1 MASQPTSTDTPH
13 LTMQININ
21 GRGAFLGAFAA
32 IALAALTAAQLPSL
46 SRTNAGGGYLGVHE
60 QNRELWR
67 FDVSDQIATGQGFTV
82 PAGREL
88 VILGV
93 GGKPEAS
100 QSWTGAWASSGP
112 QWLMLLVD
120 GEGFAQTRVHI
131 STTGGGTTTESF
143 PLPGLAVA
151 GGSVFSFGVVA
162 GLGSLEGSRYGY
174 AFGYLRD
181 I

>member
-93 GGKPEAS
+93 GVKPEAS
-100 QSWTGAWASSGP
+100 QSVPGAWAQSGA
-112 QWLMLLVD
+112 QSLVLVAD
-120 GEGFAQTRVHI
+120 GDAFAFTRVAQ
-131 STTGGGTTTESF
+131 SASGAGTSTESF
-143 PLPGLAVA
+143 PLPGLAVP
-151 GGSVFSFGVVA
+151 GGSTFSFGAVA
-162 GLGSLEGSRYGY
+162 PNPLEAQKYGY
-174 AFGYLRD
+174 AFGYIRD